1 MIGIIGA
8 MEEEVS
14 QLIEA
19 MEEKEKVTCAGM
31 DFYCGKLKDKEV
43 VIVQS
48 GIGKV
53 NMALCTQILADRF
66 DVKAVINTGVA
77 GGLYKDIEIGD
88 IVISKDAVQHDVDAT
103 VFGYKVGEI
112 PRMDTSYFEAD
123 KDLIELAKKT
133 CDEVNPDIHSYVG
146 RVVSGDQFISDNKK
160 KHYLI
165 NEFDGYC
172 AEIHEAPVA
181 SPRGEAPLPA
191 GSIVTAEPG
200 IYLPGKFGVRIEDM
214 LYVIED
220 GCIDLTD
227 ASKQLI
233 VL

>member
-19 MEEKEKVTCAGM
+19 MEEKEKVTCASM

-88 IVISKDAVQHDVDAT
+88 IVISKDAVQHDVDA
-103 VFGYKVGEI
+103 VAFGYPVGQI
-112 PRMDTSYFEAD
+112 PQMDVFSFEAD
-123 KDLIELAKKT
+123 EKLRKMALACSQK
-133 CDEVNPDIHSYVG
+133 VNPELGVFEG
-146 RVVSGDQFISDNKK
+146 RIVEISLFLIKK
-160 KHYLI
+160 K
-165 NEFDGYC
+165 NSG
-172 AEIHEAPVA
+172 
-181 SPRGEAPLPA
+181 
-191 GSIVTAEPG
+191 
-200 IYLPGKFGVRIEDM
+200 
-214 LYVIED
+214 
-220 GCIDLTD
+220 
-227 ASKQLI
+227 
-233 VL
+233 

>member
-103 VFGYKVGEI
+103 VFGYKVG
-112 PRMDTSYFEAD
+112 
-123 KDLIELAKKT
+123 
-133 CDEVNPDIHSYVG
+133 
-146 RVVSGDQFISDNKK
+146 
-160 KHYLI
+160 
-165 NEFDGYC
+165 
-172 AEIHEAPVA
+172 
-181 SPRGEAPLPA
+181 
-191 GSIVTAEPG
+191 
-200 IYLPGKFGVRIEDM
+200 
-214 LYVIED
+214 
-220 GCIDLTD
+220 
-227 ASKQLI
+227 
-233 VL
+233 

>member
-8 MEEEVS
+8 REEEVS

-172 AEIHEAPVA
+172 AEMEGAAMAQAAHLNQIPFIILRAISDKADQEA
-181 SPRGEAPLPA
+181 A
-191 GSIVTAEPG
+191 GSYEEFDKAAIKHIVRLVLG
-200 IYLPGKFGVRIEDM
+200 ILDRM
-214 LYVIED
+214 
-220 GCIDLTD
+220 
-227 ASKQLI
+227 
-233 VL
+233 

>member
-53 NMALCTQILADRF
+53 NMALCTQIFADRF

-165 NEFDGYC
+165 NEFDDTVQRWKVQRWHRQH
-172 AEIHEAPVA
+172 I
-181 SPRGEAPLPA
+181 
-191 GSIVTAEPG
+191 
-200 IYLPGKFGVRIEDM
+200 
-214 LYVIED
+214 
-220 GCIDLTD
+220 
-227 ASKQLI
+227 
-233 VL
+233 

>member
-19 MEEKEKVTCAGM
+19 MENKEKVTCAGM
-31 DFYCGKLKDKEV
+31 DFYSGTLKVKDAV
-43 VIVQS
+43 VVQS

-53 NMALCTQILADRF
+53 NMALCTQILADKF
-66 DVKAVINTGVA
+66 DVEAVINTGVA

-88 IVISKDAVQHDVDAT
+88 IVISKRCGTTDVDAT

-133 CDEVNPDIHSYVG
+133 CEEVNPDINCYVK
-146 RVVSGDQFISDNKK
+146 S
-160 KHYLI
+160 
-165 NEFDGYC
+165 C
-172 AEIHEAPVA
+172 
-181 SPRGEAPLPA
+181 
-191 GSIVTAEPG
+191 
-200 IYLPGKFGVRIEDM
+200 
-214 LYVIED
+214 
-220 GCIDLTD
+220 
-227 ASKQLI
+227 
-233 VL
+233 

>member
-146 RVVSGDQFISDNKK
+146 RVAAMAQAAHLNQIPFIILRAISDKA
-160 KHYLI
+160 
-165 NEFDGYC
+165 DQ
-172 AEIHEAPVA
+172 EA
-181 SPRGEAPLPA
+181 A
-191 GSIVTAEPG
+191 GSYEEFEKAAIKHIVRLVLG
-200 IYLPGKFGVRIEDM
+200 ILDRM
-214 LYVIED
+214 
-220 GCIDLTD
+220 
-227 ASKQLI
+227 
-233 VL
+233 

>member
-48 GIGKV
+48 GIGK
-53 NMALCTQILADRF
+53 DRF

-123 KDLIELAKKT
+123 KDLIELAKRT
-133 CDEVNPDIHSYVG
+133 CDEVNPDIHS
-146 RVVSGDQFISDNKK
+146 
-160 KHYLI
+160 
-165 NEFDGYC
+165 
-172 AEIHEAPVA
+172 
-181 SPRGEAPLPA
+181 
-191 GSIVTAEPG
+191 
-200 IYLPGKFGVRIEDM
+200 
-214 LYVIED
+214 
-220 GCIDLTD
+220 
-227 ASKQLI
+227 
-233 VL
+233 

>member
-19 MEEKEKVTCAGM
+19 MENKEKVTCAGM
-31 DFYCGKLKDKEV
+31 DFYSGTLKGKDAV
-43 VIVQS
+43 VVQS

-53 NMALCTQILADRF
+53 NMALCTQILADKF
-66 DVKAVINTGVA
+66 DVEAVINTGVA

-133 CDEVNPDIHSYVG
+133 CEEVNPDINCYVG
-146 RVVSGDQFISDNKK
+146 RVVSGDQFISGEEIKNK
-160 KHYLI
+160 LI
-165 NEFDGYC
+165 DLFDGFC
-172 AEIHEAPVA
+172 TEMEGAAIAHAAFLNEIPYVVIRAISDKA
-181 SPRGEAPLPA
+181 D
-191 GSIVTAEPG
+191 GSAHMDYPEFERAAAAHSAKLVEN
-200 IYLPGKFGVRIEDM
+200 LVKR
-214 LYVIED
+214 L
-220 GCIDLTD
+220 
-227 ASKQLI
+227 
-233 VL
+233 

>member
-77 GGLYKDIEIGD
+77 GGL
-88 IVISKDAVQHDVDAT
+88 
-103 VFGYKVGEI
+103 
-112 PRMDTSYFEAD
+112 D

-172 AEIHEAPVA
+172 AEMEGAAMAQAAHLNQIPFIILRAISDKADQEA
-181 SPRGEAPLPA
+181 A
-191 GSIVTAEPG
+191 GSYEEFEKAAIKHIVRLVLG
-200 IYLPGKFGVRIEDM
+200 ILDRM
-214 LYVIED
+214 
-220 GCIDLTD
+220 
-227 ASKQLI
+227 
-233 VL
+233 

>member
-66 DVKAVINTGVA
+66 DVKAVINTA
-77 GGLYKDIEIGD
+77 SRIRL
-88 IVISKDAVQHDVDAT
+88 
-103 VFGYKVGEI
+103 
-112 PRMDTSYFEAD
+112 R
-123 KDLIELAKKT
+123 
-133 CDEVNPDIHSYVG
+133 NPQRCNPKFCIC
-146 RVVSGDQFISDNKK
+146 RP
-160 KHYLI
+160 
-165 NEFDGYC
+165 C
-172 AEIHEAPVA
+172 
-181 SPRGEAPLPA
+181 SP
-191 GSIVTAEPG
+191 
-200 IYLPGKFGVRIEDM
+200 
-214 LYVIED
+214 
-220 GCIDLTD
+220 
-227 ASKQLI
+227 
-233 VL
+233 

>member
-19 MEEKEKVTCAGM
+19 MENKEKVTCAGM
-31 DFYCGKLKDKEV
+31 DFYSGTLKGKDAV
-43 VIVQS
+43 VVQS

-53 NMALCTQILADRF
+53 NMALCTQILADKF
-66 DVKAVINTGVA
+66 DVEAVINTGVA

-133 CDEVNPDIHSYVG
+133 CEEVNPDINCYVG
-146 RVVSGDQFISDNKK
+146 RVVSGDQFISGEVIKNK
-160 KHYLI
+160 LI
-165 NEFDGYC
+165 DLFDGSC
-172 AEIHEAPVA
+172 TEMEGAAIAHAAFLNEIPYVVIRAISDKA
-181 SPRGEAPLPA
+181 D
-191 GSIVTAEPG
+191 GSAHMDYPEFERAAAAHSAKLVEN
-200 IYLPGKFGVRIEDM
+200 LVKR
-214 LYVIED
+214 L
-220 GCIDLTD
+220 
-227 ASKQLI
+227 
-233 VL
+233 

>member
-133 CDEVNPDIHSYVG
+133 CDEVNPDIHSYVE
-146 RVVSGDQFISDNKK
+146 
-160 KHYLI
+160 I
-165 NEFDGYC
+165 N
-172 AEIHEAPVA
+172 
-181 SPRGEAPLPA
+181 
-191 GSIVTAEPG
+191 
-200 IYLPGKFGVRIEDM
+200 
-214 LYVIED
+214 
-220 GCIDLTD
+220 
-227 ASKQLI
+227 
-233 VL
+233 

>member
-19 MEEKEKVTCAGM
+19 MEQKEKVTRAGM
-31 DFYCGKLKDKEV
+31 DFYCGNLNGKDV

-53 NMALCTQILADRF
+53 NMALCTQILADKF

-133 CDEVNPDIHSYVG
+133 CEEVNPDINCYVG
-146 RVVSGDQFISDNKK
+146 RVVSGDQFISSKEVKNHLIEEFNGSCTEMEGAAIAQGAYLNKIPYVVLRAISDK
-160 KHYLI
+160 ADDSATMDYPTF
-165 NEFDGYC
+165 ES
-172 AEIHEAPVA
+172 EAARHCVNLLQEMVK
-181 SPRGEAPLPA
+181 RL
-191 GSIVTAEPG
+191 
-200 IYLPGKFGVRIEDM
+200 
-214 LYVIED
+214 
-220 GCIDLTD
+220 
-227 ASKQLI
+227 
-233 VL
+233 

>member
-53 NMALCTQILADRF
+53 NMALCTQILADCF
-66 DVKAVINTGVA
+66 DVKAV
-77 GGLYKDIEIGD
+77 IGD

-172 AEIHEAPVA
+172 AEMEGAAMAQAAHLNQIPFIILRAISDKADDSATEDYPTFEAKAIAHSVKLVQAIVA
-181 SPRGEAPLPA
+181 GYANA
-191 GSIVTAEPG
+191 
-200 IYLPGKFGVRIEDM
+200 
-214 LYVIED
+214 
-220 GCIDLTD
+220 
-227 ASKQLI
+227 
-233 VL
+233 

>member
-19 MEEKEKVTCAGM
+19 MENKEKVTCAGM
-31 DFYCGKLKDKEV
+31 DFYSGTLKGKDAV
-43 VIVQS
+43 VVQS

-53 NMALCTQILADRF
+53 NMALCTQILADKF
-66 DVKAVINTGVA
+66 DVEAVINTGVA

-133 CDEVNPDIHSYVG
+133 CEEVNPDINCYVG
-146 RVVSGDQFISDNKK
+146 RVVSGDQFISSREVKDRIKSN
-160 KHYLI
+160 
-165 NEFDGYC
+165 FDGYC
-172 AEIHEAPVA
+172 TEMEGAAIAHGAYLNHVPCVIIRAISDKADGSAQVDYPTFEKQAIVHGVKLMKEL
-181 SPRGEAPLPA
+181 LP
-191 GSIVTAEPG
+191 T
-200 IYLPGKFGVRIEDM
+200 L
-214 LYVIED
+214 
-220 GCIDLTD
+220 
-227 ASKQLI
+227 
-233 VL
+233 